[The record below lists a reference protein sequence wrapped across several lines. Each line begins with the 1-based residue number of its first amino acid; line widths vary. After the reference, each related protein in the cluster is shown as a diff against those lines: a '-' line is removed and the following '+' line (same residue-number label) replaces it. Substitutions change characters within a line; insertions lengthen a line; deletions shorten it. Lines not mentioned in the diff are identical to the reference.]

1 MLNLAYGSRQLES
14 SCLTEAV
21 AAGTAESAHIEPQVG
36 DRGHMGNN
44 RALLNFKVHP
54 HWNITETSNP
64 SQTVKST
71 EDQVF

>member
-54 HWNITETSNP
+54 H
-64 SQTVKST
+64 
-71 EDQVF
+71 